1 MMNQKNNDPSYV
13 LGIDQGLANLGYS
26 IISNVPSL
34 DFVHPLSEKYQVIE
48 SGVFTTASDKDLTQ
62 RLKDI
67 FVFLKGKLELYPCIA
82 IGCEK
87 LFHNN
92 TQKNGRNK
100 SAAIVKTNMVTGLIY
115 LLGGLFEIPVFEFVP
130 GTVKKVITGKGNA
143 TKEEMIDVIEKW
155 LNIKFLKK
163 EEHRADSIGIGV
175 TAFPMYERYISGELL
190 EEEELKKE
198 QKNKNKSKKNT
209 KNKIKNQ
216 IDEYNMKELE
226 ENDLKKIQVIGYRFD
241 RR

>member
-1 MMNQKNNDPSYV
+1 MNQTNNNPSYV

-34 DFVHPLSEKYQVIE
+34 NFEHPLSEKYQVIE
-48 SGVFTTASDKDLTQ
+48 SGVLTTAADKETSE

-67 FVFLKGKLELYPCIA
+67 FIFLKKKLENYPCIA

-87 LFHNN
+87 LFHND
-92 TQKNGRNK
+92 TQRGGRNK

-130 GTVKKVITGKGNA
+130 GTVKKVIAGKGNA
-143 TKEEMIDVIEKW
+143 TKDEMIAEIEKW

-163 EEHRADSIGIGV
+163 EEHRVDSIGIGV
-175 TAFPMYERYISGELL
+175 TTFPMYEKYVSGELL
-190 EEEELKKE
+190 EIEELKKE
-198 QKNKNKSKKNT
+198 NKRKKKSKKT
-209 KNKIKNQ
+209 KIKNP
-216 IDEYNMKELE
+216 IDEYNIKELE
-226 ENDLKKIQVIGYRFD
+226 ENDLKKIQVINYRF
-241 RR
+241 

>member
-1 MMNQKNNDPSYV
+1 MNQNNNDPLYV

-34 DFVHPLSEKYQVIE
+34 TFEHPLSEKYQVIE
-48 SGVFTTASDKDLTQ
+48 SGVFNTSANKALTE

-67 FVFLKGKLELYPCIA
+67 FNFLKGKLESYKCIA

-143 TKEEMIDVIEKW
+143 TKEEMINEIEKW
-155 LNIKFLKK
+155 LMIKFLKK
-163 EEHRADSIGIGV
+163 EEHRVDSIGIGV
-175 TAFPMYERYISGELL
+175 TTFPMYERYLNGELL
-190 EEEELKKE
+190 EEEIKEEKKS
-198 QKNKNKSKKNT
+198 KNKSKNS
-209 KNKIKNQ
+209 KIKKTVE
-216 IDEYNMKELE
+216 EYNIKELE
-226 ENDLKKIQVIGYRFD
+226 DDDLKKIQLIDYRFK
-241 RR
+241 